1 MLLANAAMEKRPSSY
16 KKVNLTHYSLNS
28 GIHKMFLSKVFQQ
41 TDSMK
46 QRVFSFILLWT
57 IVIVSPV
64 VFGVQAGVWLIAMFA
79 LLTQLELYQLFEKM
93 ELRPLKYLGS
103 LCGPII
109 ILGAYYLDSIDAG
122 TNIFILCFIS
132 LVLVIIFKDL
142 KAGRLRSFIPT
153 LFGLL
158 YVPYMLH
165 FFIKSA
171 KLAEINGHADSTGI
185 FLCLWIIAVAK
196 CTDVGG
202 LLIGMKIGKTPLSTV
217 SPKKTI
223 EGAIGG
229 LLTAMFVGLLIL
241 GIFNSYAPEGFSW
254 WRSMLM
260 ALPIGIV
267 AIAADLI
274 ESALK
279 RQANVKD
286 SGISVPGIGG
296 IFDLTDSLILAAP
309 LGYLM
314 FACFVF

>member
-1 MLLANAAMEKRPSSY
+1 MLL
-16 KKVNLTHYSLNS
+16 
-28 GIHKMFLSKVFQQ
+28 SKILQQ
-41 TDSMK
+41 VGHMK
-46 QRVFSFILLWT
+46 QRLISFVILWT
-57 IVIVSPV
+57 TIILSLLI
-64 VFGVQAGVWLIAMFA
+64 FGIQAGVWLIAAVTFF
-79 LLTQLELYQLFEKM
+79 TQLELYQLFEKM
-93 ELRPLKYLGS
+93 QLRPLKYLGS

-109 ILGAYYLDSIDAG
+109 ILGAYYLNGIDAG
-122 TNIFILCFIS
+122 TNIFIFCFVV

-165 FFIKSA
+165 FFIKTA
-171 KLAEINGHADSTGI
+171 KLAELNNHASSTGI
-185 FLCLWIIAVAK
+185 FLCIWIVAVAK

-202 LLIGMKIGKTPLSTV
+202 LLVGMKIGKTPLSAV
-217 SPKKTI
+217 SPKKTL

-229 LLTAMFVGLLIL
+229 LLVASLVGLLVL
-241 GIFNSYAPEGFSW
+241 GTFHSVVPEGFSW
-254 WRSMLM
+254 WRSLLM
-260 ALPIGIV
+260 AIPIGIV
-267 AIAADLI
+267 AIAADLV

-314 FACFVF
+314 FAIFIF

>member
-1 MLLANAAMEKRPSSY
+1 
-16 KKVNLTHYSLNS
+16 
-28 GIHKMFLSKVFQQ
+28 
-41 TDSMK
+41 MK
-46 QRVFSFILLWT
+46 QRLISFVILWT
-57 IVIVSPV
+57 TIILSLLI
-64 VFGVQAGVWLIAMFA
+64 FGIQAGVWLIAAVTFF
-79 LLTQLELYQLFEKM
+79 TQLELYQLFEKM
-93 ELRPLKYLGS
+93 QLRPLKYLGS

-109 ILGAYYLDSIDAG
+109 ILGAYYLNGIDAG
-122 TNIFILCFIS
+122 TNIFIFCFVV

-165 FFIKSA
+165 FFIKTA
-171 KLAEINGHADSTGI
+171 KLAELNNHASSTGI
-185 FLCLWIIAVAK
+185 FLCIWIVAVAK

-202 LLIGMKIGKTPLSTV
+202 LLVGMKIGKTPLSAV
-217 SPKKTI
+217 SPKKTL

-229 LLTAMFVGLLIL
+229 LLVASLVGLLVL
-241 GIFNSYAPEGFSW
+241 GTFHSVVPEGFSW
-254 WRSMLM
+254 WRSLLM
-260 ALPIGIV
+260 AIPIGIV
-267 AIAADLI
+267 AIAADLV

-314 FACFVF
+314 FAIFIF